1 MTSFSFTIPYDTLTK
16 KLDSLLLEK
25 KTTSDISSILKI
37 DEKKV
42 LEWKMKIIFSH
53 LGTTSLIELREKY
66 DLSVEEIQFYN
77 KIIKQLKECSKC
89 IKERGTSSMKS
100 EPEPF

>member
-1 MTSFSFTIPYDTLTK
+1 M
-16 KLDSLLLEK
+16 
-25 KTTSDISSILKI
+25 
-37 DEKKV
+37 
-42 LEWKMKIIFSH
+42 
-53 LGTTSLIELREKY
+53 ELRDKY
-66 DLSVEEIQFYN
+66 DLSVDEIQFYN